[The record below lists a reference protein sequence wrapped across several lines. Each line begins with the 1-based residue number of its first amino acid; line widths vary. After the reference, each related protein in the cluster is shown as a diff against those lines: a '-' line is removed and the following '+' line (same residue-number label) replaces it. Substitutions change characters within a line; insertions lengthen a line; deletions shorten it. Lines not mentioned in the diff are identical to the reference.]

1 LRYPNEVR
9 KIIEVPKLDKITADK
24 EQLKL
29 ARTLV
34 DSMVKPFS
42 EIKLKD
48 VYKDAVKELIK
59 AKIEG
64 KEVATVEEKKTGC

>member
-1 LRYPNEVR
+1 
-9 KIIEVPKLDKITADK
+9 
-24 EQLKL
+24 
-29 ARTLV
+29 
-34 DSMVKPFS
+34 MVKPFS

-64 KEVATVEEKKTGC
+64 KEVATVEEKEKPVVDIMTALKQSIENASK